1 MRLCAQLFL
10 VVAIFSANPLFAQ
23 SIESQY
29 DWVLKR
35 DRSAV
40 KVYTAKVTGS
50 KYRAVRARMLVDG
63 RIESLVGLV
72 KDLEN
77 CSKWAVMCK
86 SARLEKRISSSEAHI
101 YTLNNLPFPVRDRD
115 VFSHVSWQV
124 DVRTGAISVNS
135 RALANYMPKTRGV
148 VRVNDAVSQW
158 VFTPQK
164 SGQVLVESFAH
175 VDPNGPIPAWLVNR
189 LMISSPF
196 KTMLRMREEIEAGA
210 YADYQLDF

>member
-10 VVAIFSANPLFAQ
+10 VVAIFSANLLFAQ

-86 SARLEKRISSSEAHI
+86 SARLEKRNTHSIICHFQFEIAMCF
-101 YTLNNLPFPVRDRD
+101 LMLVGRWMFVQVR
-115 VFSHVSWQV
+115 
-124 DVRTGAISVNS
+124 
-135 RALANYMPKTRGV
+135 LA
-148 VRVNDAVSQW
+148 
-158 VFTPQK
+158 
-164 SGQVLVESFAH
+164 
-175 VDPNGPIPAWLVNR
+175 
-189 LMISSPF
+189 
-196 KTMLRMREEIEAGA
+196 
-210 YADYQLDF
+210 